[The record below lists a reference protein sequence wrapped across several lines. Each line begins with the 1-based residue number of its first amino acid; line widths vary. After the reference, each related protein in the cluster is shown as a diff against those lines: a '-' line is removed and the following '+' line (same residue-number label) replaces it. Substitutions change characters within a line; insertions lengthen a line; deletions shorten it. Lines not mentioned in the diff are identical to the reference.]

1 MTWEPWAV
9 QALKEIG
16 MLQGIAVSSVGRS
29 GGLALLWKPDM
40 NGSIRLLNWW
50 YIDALVDS
58 RGEIG
63 VWRFTGFYGNPKTQ
77 GRVES

>member
-1 MTWEPWAV
+1 MLRNPAGSNEYYELDLPMTWEP
-9 QALKEIG
+9 LD
-16 MLQGIAVSSVGRS
+16 SSGPERN
-29 GGLALLWKPDM
+29 GKPDM
-40 NGSIRLLNWW
+40 NVSIRLLNWW